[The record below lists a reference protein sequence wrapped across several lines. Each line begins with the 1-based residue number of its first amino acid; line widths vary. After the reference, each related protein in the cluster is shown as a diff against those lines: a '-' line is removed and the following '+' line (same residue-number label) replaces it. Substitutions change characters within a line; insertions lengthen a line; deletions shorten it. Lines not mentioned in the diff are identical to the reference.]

1 MNRLSIL
8 KYDLVSIALYIGLV
22 SFGIINIYSS
32 SFNGS
37 STSLFDLS
45 SIVGKQVIFF
55 FLSLVVFIFILFT
68 RNKFFDNSASIVYFL
83 SIILLLGLFV
93 FGVERGGARSWYA
106 LGPISFQPSELAKFG
121 TALFLSKF
129 LSIIQTDLK
138 RNRDILIVLIII
150 LVPLILTTIQPDP
163 GSALIFLAFIFPI
176 IREGLNL
183 NYFYFGLYIISTLL
197 LTLIF
202 NFLVSIAILT
212 IIFLTYLIYLRNKK
226 IKVSL
231 LKYIFSFFILI
242 SISFSTN
249 YLFENVLEQRHRDR
263 INLVLGKEID
273 TSGIGYNINQSK
285 IALSNG
291 GFFGTGFLEGTQ
303 TKGNFVPRQHTDF
316 IFSTI
321 GEEWGFIGTLSTI
334 VIFSFLIIR
343 IITRADKQPN
353 HFRRIY
359 SYCFASLIFFH
370 FFLNVGMSIGL
381 IPSIGIPLPFISYGG
396 SSLLIFSLMF
406 FVYLNFDSSRLKES

>member
-1 MNRLSIL
+1 MNRLGIL
-8 KYDLVSIALYIGLV
+8 KYDLVSITLYIGLV

-37 STSLFDLS
+37 SISLFDLS

-93 FGVERGGARSWYA
+93 FGVERGGARSWYT

-150 LVPLILTTIQPDP
+150 LIPLILTTIQPDP

-202 NFLVSIAILT
+202 NVLVSIAILT

-321 GEEWGFIGTLSTI
+321 GEEWGFIGTLTTI

-359 SYCFASLIFFH
+359 SYCFASLVFFH

>member
-8 KYDLVSIALYIGLV
+8 KYDLVSISLYIGLV
-22 SFGIINIYSS
+22 SFGIVNIYSS
-32 SFNGS
+32 SFSES
-37 STSLFDLS
+37 SINLLDIS

-55 FLSLVVFIFILFT
+55 SLSLIALIFILFIKS
-68 RNKFFDNSASIVYFL
+68 KFFDNSASIVYFL
-83 SIILLLGLFV
+83 SIILLIGLFI
-93 FGVERGGARSWYA
+93 FGVERGGAKSWYA
-106 LGPISFQPSELAKFG
+106 LGPISFQPSELAKLG

-138 RNRDILIVLIII
+138 SNRDILIVLIIVLI
-150 LVPLILTTIQPDP
+150 PLILTTIQPDP

-176 IREGLNL
+176 IREGLSL
-183 NYFYFGLYIISTLL
+183 NYFYFGLFIISTLV
-197 LTLIF
+197 LTLKF
-202 NFLVSIAILT
+202 NFLVSLAILT
-212 IIFLTYLIYLRNKK
+212 IIFFTYLVYLRNKK
-226 IKVSL
+226 IKISF
-231 LKYIFSFFILI
+231 LKFIFSFFILI

-285 IALSNG
+285 IAISNG
-291 GFFGTGFLEGTQ
+291 GLFGTGFLEGTQ

-321 GEEWGFIGTLSTI
+321 GEEWGFIGTLTTI
-334 VIFSFLIIR
+334 ILFSFLIIR

-381 IPSIGIPLPFISYGG
+381 IPSIGIPLPYISYGG

-406 FVYLNFDSSRLKES
+406 FIYINFDSSRLKES

>member
-8 KYDLVSIALYIGLV
+8 KYDLVSIGLYIGLV
-22 SFGIINIYSS
+22 SFGLINIYSS
-32 SFNGS
+32 SFNGY
-37 STSLFDLS
+37 STSLLDLS
-45 SIVGKQVIFF
+45 SIVGKQIIFF
-55 FLSLVVFIFILFT
+55 FLSLIAFIFILFT
-68 RNKFFDNSASIVYFL
+68 RNKFFDNSASIVYFS
-83 SIILLLGLFV
+83 SIILLLGLFF

-129 LSIIQTDLK
+129 LSIIQTDLN
-138 RNRDILIVLIII
+138 RNRDILIVLTII
-150 LVPLILTTIQPDP
+150 LGPLILTTIQPDP
-163 GSALIFLAFIFPI
+163 GSALIFLAFIFPV

-197 LTLIF
+197 LTLKF
-202 NFLVSIAILT
+202 NFVVSLAILT
-212 IIFLTYLIYLRNKK
+212 IIFFTYLIYLRNKK

>member
-8 KYDLVSIALYIGLV
+8 KYDTVSIALYVGLV

-32 SFNGS
+32 SFNES
-37 STSLFDLS
+37 LTNLFDIS

-55 FLSLVVFIFILFT
+55 FLSLIAFIFILFIKS
-68 RNKFFDNSASIVYFL
+68 KFIDNSTSIIYFL
-83 SIILLLGLFV
+83 SIILLIGLFI
-93 FGVERGGARSWYA
+93 FGVERGGAKSWYA

-138 RNRDILIVLIII
+138 SNKDIIVVLIII
-150 LVPLILTTIQPDP
+150 LAPLILTTIQPDP
-163 GSALIFLAFIFPI
+163 GTALIFLAFIFPV

-183 NYFYFGLYIISTLL
+183 NYFYFGLYII
-197 LTLIF
+197 LTLF
-202 NFLVSIAILT
+202 LTLKFSFLVSLAILS
-212 IIFLTYLIYLRNKK
+212 IIFFTYLIYLRNKK
-226 IKVSL
+226 FKISL
-231 LKYIFSFFILI
+231 LKFIFSFLVLI
-242 SISFSTN
+242 AISFSTN
-249 YLFENVLEQRHRDR
+249 YLFDNVLEQRHRDR

-285 IALSNG
+285 IAISNG
-291 GFFGTGFLEGTQ
+291 GLFGTGFLEGTQ

-321 GEEWGFIGTLSTI
+321 GEEWGFIGTSLTI
-334 VIFSFLIIR
+334 LLFSILIIR
-343 IITRADKQPN
+343 LIYRAEKQPN

-370 FFLNVGMSIGL
+370 FFINVGMSIGL

-396 SSLLIFSLMF
+396 SSLFIFSLMF
-406 FVYLNFDSSRLKES
+406 FVYINFDSSRLKED

>member
-8 KYDLVSIALYIGLV
+8 KYDLVSIGLYIGLV

-32 SFNGS
+32 SFNGY
-37 STSLFDLS
+37 STSLLDLS
-45 SIVGKQVIFF
+45 SIVGKQIIFF
-55 FLSLVVFIFILFT
+55 FLSLVAFIFILFT
-68 RNKFFDNSASIVYFL
+68 RNKFFDNSASIVYFS
-83 SIILLLGLFV
+83 SIILLLGLFF

-129 LSIIQTDLK
+129 LSIIQTDLN
-138 RNRDILIVLIII
+138 RNRDILIVLAII
-150 LVPLILTTIQPDP
+150 LAPLILTTIQPDP
-163 GSALIFLAFIFPI
+163 GSALIFLAFIFPV

-183 NYFYFGLYIISTLL
+183 NYFYFGLYIILTLL
-197 LTLIF
+197 LTLKF
-202 NFLVSIAILT
+202 NFLVSLAILT
-212 IIFLTYLIYLRNKK
+212 IIFFTYIIYLRNKK

-321 GEEWGFIGTLSTI
+321 GEEWGFIGTLTTI

-359 SYCFASLIFFH
+359 SYCFASLVFFH

>member
-1 MNRLSIL
+1 MNRLSTL

-55 FLSLVVFIFILFT
+55 FLSLVIFIFILFT

-138 RNRDILIVLIII
+138 RNRVILIVLIII

-321 GEEWGFIGTLSTI
+321 GEEWGFIGTLTTI

>member
-1 MNRLSIL
+1 MNRLSVL
-8 KYDLVSIALYIGLV
+8 KYDIVSIALYIGLV

-32 SFNGS
+32 SFNES
-37 STSLFDLS
+37 FTNLFDVD

-55 FLSLVVFIFILFT
+55 FLSLIAFIFILFT
-68 RNKFFDNSASIVYFL
+68 KSKFIDNSTSIVYFL
-83 SIILLLGLFV
+83 SIILLVGLFI
-93 FGVERGGARSWYA
+93 FGVERGGAKSWYA
-106 LGPISFQPSELAKFG
+106 IGPISFQPSELAKFG

-138 RNRDILIVLIII
+138 SNKDIIVVLIII

-163 GSALIFLAFIFPI
+163 GTALIFLAFIFPV

-183 NYFYFGLYIISTLL
+183 NYFYFGLYII
-197 LTLIF
+197 LTLF
-202 NFLVSIAILT
+202 LTLKFSFLVSLAILS
-212 IIFLTYLIYLRNKK
+212 IIFFTYLIYLRNKK
-226 IKVSL
+226 FKISL
-231 LKYIFSFFILI
+231 LKLIFSFFLLI
-242 SISFSTN
+242 AISFSTN
-249 YLFENVLEQRHRDR
+249 YLFDNVLEQRHRDR

-285 IALSNG
+285 IAITNG
-291 GFFGTGFLEGTQ
+291 GLFGTGFLEGTQ

-321 GEEWGFIGTLSTI
+321 GEEWGFMGTSLTI
-334 VIFSFLIIR
+334 LLFSILIIR
-343 IITRADKQPN
+343 LISRAEKQPN

-370 FFLNVGMSIGL
+370 FFINVGMSIGL

-406 FVYLNFDSSRLKES
+406 FVYINFDSSRLKED

>member
-1 MNRLSIL
+1 MNRLNIL

-68 RNKFFDNSASIVYFL
+68 RNKFFDNSASIVYLL

-343 IITRADKQPN
+343 IIIRADKQPI

>member
-55 FLSLVVFIFILFT
+55 FLSIVVFIFILFT

-150 LVPLILTTIQPDP
+150 LVPIILTTIQPDP

>member
-1 MNRLSIL
+1 MNRLSVL
-8 KYDLVSIALYIGLV
+8 KYDTVSIALYVGLV

-32 SFNGS
+32 SFNES
-37 STSLFDLS
+37 LTNLFDIS

-55 FLSLVVFIFILFT
+55 FLSLIAFIFILFIKS
-68 RNKFFDNSASIVYFL
+68 KFIDNSTSIIYFL
-83 SIILLLGLFV
+83 SIILLIGLFI
-93 FGVERGGARSWYA
+93 FGVERGGAKSWYV

-138 RNRDILIVLIII
+138 SNKDIIVVLIII

-163 GSALIFLAFIFPI
+163 GTALIFLAFIFPV

-183 NYFYFGLYIISTLL
+183 NYFYFGLYII
-197 LTLIF
+197 LTLF
-202 NFLVSIAILT
+202 LTLKFSFLVSLAILS
-212 IIFLTYLIYLRNKK
+212 IIFFTYLIYLRNKK
-226 IKVSL
+226 FKISL
-231 LKYIFSFFILI
+231 LKFIFSFFILI
-242 SISFSTN
+242 AISFSTN
-249 YLFENVLEQRHRDR
+249 YLFDNVLEQRHRDR

-285 IALSNG
+285 IAISNG
-291 GFFGTGFLEGTQ
+291 GLFGTGFLEGTQ

-321 GEEWGFIGTLSTI
+321 GEEWGFMGTSLTI
-334 VIFSFLIIR
+334 LLFSILIIR
-343 IITRADKQPN
+343 LISRAEKQPN

-370 FFLNVGMSIGL
+370 FFINVGMSIGL

-406 FVYLNFDSSRLKES
+406 FVYINFDSSRLKED

>member
-1 MNRLSIL
+1 MNRLSVL
-8 KYDLVSIALYIGLV
+8 KYDTVSIALYVGLV

-32 SFNGS
+32 SFNES
-37 STSLFDLS
+37 LTNLFDIS

-55 FLSLVVFIFILFT
+55 FLSLIAFIFILFIKS
-68 RNKFFDNSASIVYFL
+68 KFIDNSTSIIYFL
-83 SIILLLGLFV
+83 SIILLIGLFI
-93 FGVERGGARSWYA
+93 FGVERGGAKSWYA

-138 RNRDILIVLIII
+138 SNKDIIVVLIII

-163 GSALIFLAFIFPI
+163 GTALIFLAFIFPV

-183 NYFYFGLYIISTLL
+183 NYFYFGLYII
-197 LTLIF
+197 LTLF
-202 NFLVSIAILT
+202 LTLKFSFLVSLAILS
-212 IIFLTYLIYLRNKK
+212 IIFFTYLIYLRNKK
-226 IKVSL
+226 FKISL
-231 LKYIFSFFILI
+231 LKFIFSFLVLI
-242 SISFSTN
+242 AISFSTN
-249 YLFENVLEQRHRDR
+249 YLFDNVLEQRHRDR

-285 IALSNG
+285 IAISNG
-291 GFFGTGFLEGTQ
+291 GLFGTGFLEGTQ

-321 GEEWGFIGTLSTI
+321 GEEWGFMGTSLTI
-334 VIFSFLIIR
+334 LLFSILIIR
-343 IITRADKQPN
+343 LISRAEKQPN

-370 FFLNVGMSIGL
+370 FFINVGMSIGL

-406 FVYLNFDSSRLKES
+406 FVYINFDSSRLKED

>member
-150 LVPLILTTIQPDP
+150 LVPIILTTIQPDP

-202 NFLVSIAILT
+202 NFHVSIAILT

-226 IKVSL
+226 IKISL
-231 LKYIFSFFILI
+231 LKYIFSFFILF
-242 SISFSTN
+242 SISLSTN

>member
-1 MNRLSIL
+1 MNRLSVL
-8 KYDLVSIALYIGLV
+8 KYDTVSIALYVGLV

-32 SFNGS
+32 SFNES
-37 STSLFDLS
+37 LTNLFDIS

-55 FLSLVVFIFILFT
+55 FLSLIAFTFILFIKS
-68 RNKFFDNSASIVYFL
+68 KFIDNSTSIIYFL
-83 SIILLLGLFV
+83 SIILLIGLFI
-93 FGVERGGARSWYA
+93 FGVERGGAKSWYA
-106 LGPISFQPSELAKFG
+106 IGPISFQPSELAKFG

-138 RNRDILIVLIII
+138 SNKDIIVVLIII

-163 GSALIFLAFIFPI
+163 GTALIFLAFIFPV

-183 NYFYFGLYIISTLL
+183 NYFYFGLYII
-197 LTLIF
+197 LTLF
-202 NFLVSIAILT
+202 LTLKFSFLVSLAILS
-212 IIFLTYLIYLRNKK
+212 IIFFTYLIYLRNKK
-226 IKVSL
+226 LKISL
-231 LKYIFSFFILI
+231 LRFIFSFFILI
-242 SISFSTN
+242 AISFSTN
-249 YLFENVLEQRHRDR
+249 YLFDNVLEQRHRDR

-285 IALSNG
+285 IAISNG
-291 GFFGTGFLEGTQ
+291 GLFGTGFLEGTQ

-321 GEEWGFIGTLSTI
+321 GEEWGFMGTSLTI
-334 VIFSFLIIR
+334 LLFSILIIR
-343 IITRADKQPN
+343 LISRAEKQPN

-370 FFLNVGMSIGL
+370 FFINVGMSIGL

-406 FVYLNFDSSRLKES
+406 FVYINFDSSRLKED

>member
-1 MNRLSIL
+1 MNRLSVL
-8 KYDLVSIALYIGLV
+8 KYDTVSIALYVGLV

-32 SFNGS
+32 SFNES
-37 STSLFDLS
+37 LTNLFDIS

-55 FLSLVVFIFILFT
+55 FLSIIAFTFILFIKS
-68 RNKFFDNSASIVYFL
+68 KFIDNSTSIIYFL
-83 SIILLLGLFV
+83 SIILLIGLFI
-93 FGVERGGARSWYA
+93 FGVERGGAKSWYA

-138 RNRDILIVLIII
+138 SNKDIIVVLIII

-163 GSALIFLAFIFPI
+163 GTALIFLAFIFPV

-183 NYFYFGLYIISTLL
+183 NYFYFGLYII
-197 LTLIF
+197 LTLF
-202 NFLVSIAILT
+202 LTLKFSFLVSLAILS
-212 IIFLTYLIYLRNKK
+212 IIFFTYLIYLRNKK
-226 IKVSL
+226 FKISL
-231 LKYIFSFFILI
+231 LRFIFSFFILI
-242 SISFSTN
+242 AISFSTN
-249 YLFENVLEQRHRDR
+249 YLFDNVLEQRHRDR

-285 IALSNG
+285 IAISNG
-291 GFFGTGFLEGTQ
+291 GLFGTGFLEGTQ

-321 GEEWGFIGTLSTI
+321 GEEWGFMGTSLTI
-334 VIFSFLIIR
+334 LLFSILIIR
-343 IITRADKQPN
+343 LISRAEKQPN

-370 FFLNVGMSIGL
+370 FFINVGMSIGL

-406 FVYLNFDSSRLKES
+406 FVYINFDSSRLKED

>member
-8 KYDLVSIALYIGLV
+8 KYDLVSITLYIGLV

-37 STSLFDLS
+37 SMSLFDLS

-55 FLSLVVFIFILFT
+55 FLSLIVFIFILFT

-150 LVPLILTTIQPDP
+150 VVPLILTTIQPDP
-163 GSALIFLAFIFPI
+163 GSALIFLAFIFPV

-183 NYFYFGLYIISTLL
+183 NYFYFGLYIISTLI

-242 SISFSTN
+242 SSSFSTN

-291 GFFGTGFLEGTQ
+291 GLFGTGFLEGTQ

-321 GEEWGFIGTLSTI
+321 GEEWGFIGTLITI

-359 SYCFASLIFFH
+359 SYCFASLVFFH

>member
-37 STSLFDLS
+37 SMSLFDLS

-68 RNKFFDNSASIVYFL
+68 KNKFFDNSASIVYFL
-83 SIILLLGLFV
+83 SIILLLGLFI
-93 FGVERGGARSWYA
+93 FGVERGGARSWYT

-163 GSALIFLAFIFPI
+163 GSALIFLAFIFPV
-176 IREGLNL
+176 IREGLSL
-183 NYFYFGLYIISTLL
+183 DYFYFGLYIISTLL

-202 NFLVSIAILT
+202 NFHVSIAILT

-226 IKVSL
+226 IKVSF

-242 SISFSTN
+242 SVSFSTN

>member
-8 KYDLVSIALYIGLV
+8 KYDLVSISLYIGLV

-37 STSLFDLS
+37 SMSFFDLS

-55 FLSLVVFIFILFT
+55 FLSLGVFIFILFT
-68 RNKFFDNSASIVYFL
+68 RNKFFDNSAYIVYLL
-83 SIILLLGLFV
+83 SIILLLGLFI

-121 TALFLSKF
+121 TALFLSNF

-163 GSALIFLAFIFPI
+163 GSALIFLAFIFPV

-291 GFFGTGFLEGTQ
+291 GLFGTGFLEGTQ

-321 GEEWGFIGTLSTI
+321 GEEWGFIGTLTTI
-334 VIFSFLIIR
+334 VIFSTLIIR

-353 HFRRIY
+353 HLRRIY
-359 SYCFASLIFFH
+359 SYCFASLVFFH

>member
-8 KYDLVSIALYIGLV
+8 KYDLVSIGLYIGLV

-37 STSLFDLS
+37 STSLLDLS

-55 FLSLVVFIFILFT
+55 FLSLVAFIFILFT
-68 RNKFFDNSASIVYFL
+68 RNKFFDNTASIVYFL

-150 LVPLILTTIQPDP
+150 LAPLILTTIQPDP

-226 IKVSL
+226 IKISL

-321 GEEWGFIGTLSTI
+321 GEEWGFIGTLTTI

-359 SYCFASLIFFH
+359 SYCFASLVFFH

>member
-163 GSALIFLAFIFPI
+163 GSALIFLAFIFPV

-202 NFLVSIAILT
+202 NFHVSIAILT
-212 IIFLTYLIYLRNKK
+212 IIFFTYLIYLRNKK

-285 IALSNG
+285 IAIANG
-291 GFFGTGFLEGTQ
+291 GLFGTGFLEGTQ

-321 GEEWGFIGTLSTI
+321 GEEWGFMGTSLTI
-334 VIFSFLIIR
+334 LLFSILIIR
-343 IITRADKQPN
+343 LISRAEKQPN

-370 FFLNVGMSIGL
+370 FFINVGMSIGL

-406 FVYLNFDSSRLKES
+406 FVYINFDSSRLKED

>member
-1 MNRLSIL
+1 MNRLSVL
-8 KYDLVSIALYIGLV
+8 KYDTVSIALYVGLV

-32 SFNGS
+32 SFNES
-37 STSLFDLS
+37 SINLFDIS

-55 FLSLVVFIFILFT
+55 FLSLIAFIFILFIKS
-68 RNKFFDNSASIVYFL
+68 KFIDNSTSIIYFL
-83 SIILLLGLFV
+83 SIILLIGLFI
-93 FGVERGGARSWYA
+93 FGVERGGAKSWYA

-138 RNRDILIVLIII
+138 SNKDIIVVLIII

-163 GSALIFLAFIFPI
+163 GTALIFLAFIFPV

-183 NYFYFGLYIISTLL
+183 NYFYFGLYII
-197 LTLIF
+197 LTLF
-202 NFLVSIAILT
+202 LTLKFSFLVSLAILS
-212 IIFLTYLIYLRNKK
+212 IIFFTYLIYLRNKK
-226 IKVSL
+226 FKISL
-231 LKYIFSFFILI
+231 LKFIFSFFILI
-242 SISFSTN
+242 AISFSTN
-249 YLFENVLEQRHRDR
+249 YLFDNVLEQRHRDR

-285 IALSNG
+285 IAISNG
-291 GFFGTGFLEGTQ
+291 GLFGTGFLEGTQ

-321 GEEWGFIGTLSTI
+321 GEEWGFLGTSLTI
-334 VIFSFLIIR
+334 LLFSILIIR
-343 IITRADKQPN
+343 LISRAEKQPN

-370 FFLNVGMSIGL
+370 FFINVGMSIGL

-406 FVYLNFDSSRLKES
+406 FVYINFDSSRLKED

>member
-8 KYDLVSIALYIGLV
+8 KYDTVSIALYVGLV

-32 SFNGS
+32 SFNES
-37 STSLFDLS
+37 LTNLFDIS

-55 FLSLVVFIFILFT
+55 FLSLIAFIFILFIKS
-68 RNKFFDNSASIVYFL
+68 KFIDNSTSIIYFL
-83 SIILLLGLFV
+83 SIILLIGLFI
-93 FGVERGGARSWYA
+93 FGVERGGAKSWYA

-138 RNRDILIVLIII
+138 SNKDIIVVLIII

-163 GSALIFLAFIFPI
+163 GTALIFLAFIFPV

-183 NYFYFGLYIISTLL
+183 NYFYFGLYII
-197 LTLIF
+197 LTLF
-202 NFLVSIAILT
+202 LTLKFSFLVSLAILS
-212 IIFLTYLIYLRNKK
+212 IIFFTYLIYLRNKK
-226 IKVSL
+226 FKISL
-231 LKYIFSFFILI
+231 LKFIFSFLVLI
-242 SISFSTN
+242 AISFSTN
-249 YLFENVLEQRHRDR
+249 YLFDNVLEQRHRDR

-285 IALSNG
+285 IAISNG
-291 GFFGTGFLEGTQ
+291 GLFGTGFLEGTQ

-321 GEEWGFIGTLSTI
+321 GEEWGFMGTSLTI
-334 VIFSFLIIR
+334 LLFSILIIR
-343 IITRADKQPN
+343 LIYRAEKQPN

-370 FFLNVGMSIGL
+370 FFINVGMSIGL

-396 SSLLIFSLMF
+396 SSLFIFSLMF
-406 FVYLNFDSSRLKES
+406 FVYINFDSSRLKED

>member
-1 MNRLSIL
+1 MNRLSVL
-8 KYDLVSIALYIGLV
+8 KYDTVSIALYVGLV

-32 SFNGS
+32 SFNES
-37 STSLFDLS
+37 LTNLFDMS

-55 FLSLVVFIFILFT
+55 FLSLIAFTFILFIKS
-68 RNKFFDNSASIVYFL
+68 KFIDNSTSIIYFL
-83 SIILLLGLFV
+83 SIILLIGLFI
-93 FGVERGGARSWYA
+93 FGVERGGAKSWYA

-138 RNRDILIVLIII
+138 SNKDIIVVLIII

-163 GSALIFLAFIFPI
+163 GTALIFLAFIFPV

-183 NYFYFGLYIISTLL
+183 NYFYFGLYII
-197 LTLIF
+197 LTLF
-202 NFLVSIAILT
+202 LTLKFSFLVSLAILS
-212 IIFLTYLIYLRNKK
+212 IIFFTYLIYLRNKK
-226 IKVSL
+226 FKISL
-231 LKYIFSFFILI
+231 LRFIFSFFILI
-242 SISFSTN
+242 AISFSTN
-249 YLFENVLEQRHRDR
+249 YLFDNVLEQRHRDR

-285 IALSNG
+285 IAISNG
-291 GFFGTGFLEGTQ
+291 GLFGTGFLEGTQ

-321 GEEWGFIGTLSTI
+321 GEEWGFMGTSLTI
-334 VIFSFLIIR
+334 LLFSILIIR
-343 IITRADKQPN
+343 LISRAEKQPN

-370 FFLNVGMSIGL
+370 FFINVGMSIGL

-406 FVYLNFDSSRLKES
+406 FVYINFDSSRLKED

>member
-231 LKYIFSFFILI
+231 LKYIFSFFILF
-242 SISFSTN
+242 SISLSTN

>member
-8 KYDLVSIALYIGLV
+8 KYDLVSITLYIGLV

-37 STSLFDLS
+37 SISLFDLS

-163 GSALIFLAFIFPI
+163 GSALIFLAFIFPV

-291 GFFGTGFLEGTQ
+291 GLFGTGFLEGTQ

-321 GEEWGFIGTLSTI
+321 GEEWGFIGTLTTI
-334 VIFSFLIIR
+334 VIFSILIIR

-359 SYCFASLIFFH
+359 SYCFASLVFFH

>member
-163 GSALIFLAFIFPI
+163 GSALIFLAFIFPV

-359 SYCFASLIFFH
+359 SYCFASLVFFH

-406 FVYLNFDSSRLKES
+406 FIYLNFDSSRLKES

>member
-37 STSLFDLS
+37 SISLLDLS
-45 SIVGKQVIFF
+45 SIVGKQFIFF

-93 FGVERGGARSWYA
+93 FGVERGGARSWYV

-163 GSALIFLAFIFPI
+163 GSALIFLAFIFPV

-197 LTLIF
+197 LTLKF
-202 NFLVSIAILT
+202 NFLISLAILT

-231 LKYIFSFFILI
+231 LKYLFSFFILI
-242 SISFSTN
+242 SISFSTD

-359 SYCFASLIFFH
+359 SYCFASLVFFH

-381 IPSIGIPLPFISYGG
+381 IPSIGIPLPYISYGG

-406 FVYLNFDSSRLKES
+406 FVYLNFDSSRLKEN

>member
-8 KYDLVSIALYIGLV
+8 KYDTVSIALYVGLV

-32 SFNGS
+32 SFNES
-37 STSLFDLS
+37 LTNLFDIS

-55 FLSLVVFIFILFT
+55 FLSLIAFIFILFIKS
-68 RNKFFDNSASIVYFL
+68 KFIDNSTSIIYFL
-83 SIILLLGLFV
+83 SIILLIGLFI
-93 FGVERGGARSWYA
+93 FGVERGGAKSWYA

-138 RNRDILIVLIII
+138 SNKDIIVVLIII

-163 GSALIFLAFIFPI
+163 GTALIFLAFIFPV

-183 NYFYFGLYIISTLL
+183 NYFYFGLYII
-197 LTLIF
+197 LTLF
-202 NFLVSIAILT
+202 LTLKFSFLVSLAILS
-212 IIFLTYLIYLRNKK
+212 IIFFTYLIYLRNKGFK
-226 IKVSL
+226 ISL
-231 LKYIFSFFILI
+231 LKFIFSFLVLI
-242 SISFSTN
+242 AISFSTN
-249 YLFENVLEQRHRDR
+249 YLFDNVLEQRHRDR

-285 IALSNG
+285 IAISNG
-291 GFFGTGFLEGTQ
+291 GLFGTGFLEGTQ

-321 GEEWGFIGTLSTI
+321 GEEWGFMGTSLTI
-334 VIFSFLIIR
+334 LLFSIFIIR
-343 IITRADKQPN
+343 LTYRAEKQPN

-370 FFLNVGMSIGL
+370 FFINVGMSIGL

-396 SSLLIFSLMF
+396 SSLFIFSLMF
-406 FVYLNFDSSRLKES
+406 FVYINFDSSRLKED

>member
-37 STSLFDLS
+37 SISLLDLS
-45 SIVGKQVIFF
+45 SIVGKQFIFF

-163 GSALIFLAFIFPI
+163 GSALIFLAFIFPV

-197 LTLIF
+197 LTLKF
-202 NFLVSIAILT
+202 NFLISLAILT

-321 GEEWGFIGTLSTI
+321 GEEWGFIGTLTTI

-359 SYCFASLIFFH
+359 SYCFASLVFFH

>member
-202 NFLVSIAILT
+202 NFLISLAILI

-321 GEEWGFIGTLSTI
+321 GEEWGFIGTLTTI

>member
-1 MNRLSIL
+1 MNRLSVL
-8 KYDLVSIALYIGLV
+8 KYDTVSIALYVGLV

-32 SFNGS
+32 SFNES
-37 STSLFDLS
+37 LTNLFDIS

-55 FLSLVVFIFILFT
+55 FLSLIAFTFILFIKS
-68 RNKFFDNSASIVYFL
+68 KFIDNSTSIIYIL
-83 SIILLLGLFV
+83 SIILLIGLFI
-93 FGVERGGARSWYA
+93 FGVERGGAKSWYA

-138 RNRDILIVLIII
+138 SNKDIIVVLIII

-163 GSALIFLAFIFPI
+163 GTALIFLAFIFPV

-183 NYFYFGLYIISTLL
+183 NYFYFGLYII
-197 LTLIF
+197 LTLF
-202 NFLVSIAILT
+202 LTLKFSFLVSLAILS
-212 IIFLTYLIYLRNKK
+212 IIFFTYLIYLRNKK
-226 IKVSL
+226 FKISL
-231 LKYIFSFFILI
+231 LRFIFSFFILI
-242 SISFSTN
+242 AISFSTN
-249 YLFENVLEQRHRDR
+249 YLFDNVLEQRHRDR

-285 IALSNG
+285 IAISNG
-291 GFFGTGFLEGTQ
+291 GLFGTGFLEGTQ

-321 GEEWGFIGTLSTI
+321 GEEWGFMGTSLTI
-334 VIFSFLIIR
+334 LLFSILIIR
-343 IITRADKQPN
+343 LISRAEKQPN

-370 FFLNVGMSIGL
+370 FFINVGMSIGL

-406 FVYLNFDSSRLKES
+406 FVYINFDSSRLKED

>member
-163 GSALIFLAFIFPI
+163 GSALIFLAFIFPV

-202 NFLVSIAILT
+202 NVLVSIAILT

>member
-163 GSALIFLAFIFPI
+163 GSALIFLAFIFPV
-176 IREGLNL
+176 IREGLSL
-183 NYFYFGLYIISTLL
+183 DYFYFGLYIISTLL

-202 NFLVSIAILT
+202 NFLLSIAILT

-242 SISFSTN
+242 SISLSTN

-291 GFFGTGFLEGTQ
+291 GLFGTGFLEGTQ

-321 GEEWGFIGTLSTI
+321 GEEWGFIGTLTTI
-334 VIFSFLIIR
+334 VIFSILIIR

-359 SYCFASLIFFH
+359 SYCFASLVFFH

>member
-1 MNRLSIL
+1 MNRLSVL
-8 KYDLVSIALYIGLV
+8 KYDIASIALYIGLV

-32 SFNGS
+32 SFNES
-37 STSLFDLS
+37 FTNLFDVG

-55 FLSLVVFIFILFT
+55 FLSLIAFIFILFT
-68 RNKFFDNSASIVYFL
+68 KSKFIDNSTSIVYFL
-83 SIILLLGLFV
+83 SIILLVGLFI
-93 FGVERGGARSWYA
+93 FGVERGGAKSWYA
-106 LGPISFQPSELAKFG
+106 IGPISFQPSELAKFG

-138 RNRDILIVLIII
+138 SNKDIIVVLIII

-163 GSALIFLAFIFPI
+163 GTALIFLAFIFPV

-183 NYFYFGLYIISTLL
+183 NYFYFGLYII
-197 LTLIF
+197 LTLF
-202 NFLVSIAILT
+202 LTLKFSFLVSIAILS
-212 IIFLTYLIYLRNKK
+212 IIFFTYLIYLRNKK
-226 IKVSL
+226 FKVSL
-231 LKYIFSFFILI
+231 LKLIFSFFLLI
-242 SISFSTN
+242 AISFSTN
-249 YLFENVLEQRHRDR
+249 YLFDNVLEQRHRDR

-285 IALSNG
+285 IAITNG
-291 GFFGTGFLEGTQ
+291 GLFGTGFLEGTQ

-321 GEEWGFIGTLSTI
+321 GEEWGFMGTSLTI
-334 VIFSFLIIR
+334 LLFSILIIR
-343 IITRADKQPN
+343 LISRAEKQPN

-370 FFLNVGMSIGL
+370 FFINVGMSIGL

-406 FVYLNFDSSRLKES
+406 FVYINFDSSRLKED